1 MKINILRYKEAQ
13 DNERECWE
21 TAHGNLDLA
30 LEMLNKRYSKLIGMF
45 EAETQLKENY
55 KILDVGC
62 GPTYISR
69 LFTKG
74 EKYGIDPLLMFYAR
88 IFKNQKSVI
97 SIQAAG
103 EQMPFKNQSFEL
115 CSSRNVLDHSYS
127 PEVVLKEIKW
137 VTKQNGYL
145 LIAIYTYTPFIK
157 SIKVS
162 LERMG
167 VPGLREIPH
176 PHFFS
181 PPDFEDIMSKY
192 FSIVSR
198 HIVHNGKN
206 WRDFGR
212 PRDTK
217 KKIHVKIQQNLS
229 FWKMVKYLY
238 LSVISFVN
246 RYILRNEFYVR
257 ELMIIGKNNK

>member
-1 MKINILRYKEAQ
+1 MKINILKYKEAQ

-103 EQMPFKNQSFEL
+103 GYKT
-115 CSSRNVLDHSYS
+115 
-127 PEVVLKEIKW
+127 KW
-137 VTKQNGYL
+137 ISVD
-145 LIAIYTYTPFIK
+145 
-157 SIKVS
+157 S
-162 LERMG
+162 
-167 VPGLREIPH
+167 
-176 PHFFS
+176 
-181 PPDFEDIMSKY
+181 
-192 FSIVSR
+192 
-198 HIVHNGKN
+198 
-206 WRDFGR
+206 
-212 PRDTK
+212 
-217 KKIHVKIQQNLS
+217 
-229 FWKMVKYLY
+229 YLY
-238 LSVISFVN
+238 ILPLYQIDKSVF
-246 RYILRNEFYVR
+246 R
-257 ELMIIGKNNK
+257 KNGSTGFKGNTTPPFLFTTRF